1 MKTAFWSY
9 VIGQGLLVG
18 AALVSKVS
26 IWIALIPTF
35 VLIALSAG
43 IMCLLLLLEFMF
55 NHIGDEDDFGWGRID
70 DDEDDEDEKDSE

>member
-18 AALVSKVS
+18 AALVSKIS
-26 IWIALIPTF
+26 IWVALIPTF

-43 IMCLLLLLEFMF
+43 IMCILLVLEFMF
-55 NHIGDEDDFGWGRID
+55 NHLGSEDDFGWGKID
-70 DDEDDEDEKDSE
+70 DDEDDEDEKDS